1 MHLITA
7 QNLTKEFNIIQKNRG
22 ISGALKNLFI
32 TQKNLIKAVD
42 NISFTIDKGEI
53 VGFIGP
59 NGAGKS
65 TTIKMMS
72 GILTPTSGEI
82 AINGLSPTK
91 ERKKVVQKIG
101 VVFGQRS
108 QLYWDLRLGE
118 SFELLRRIY
127 RVSEA
132 QYNITM
138 SNLDQILH
146 IKDIIDIPVRQLSL
160 GQRMR
165 GELAASMLHSP
176 EILFLDEPTIGLDID
191 VKYSIQNF
199 IKEINKKYKTTV
211 ILTTHDLSDI
221 QSLCRRF
228 IIINKGNIIYDS
240 PLEEIIKNI
249 SPFRIL
255 IIDFYQ
261 DAPKIIHDKATIIK
275 AEDQRIYIKFDRSK
289 ITAADLISDISK
301 KYTIRDLTLE
311 EIGIDEVIRQ
321 IYHQCK

>member
-221 QSLCRRF
+221 QSLCRRV

-261 DAPKIIHDKATIIK
+261 YAPKIIHDKATIIK